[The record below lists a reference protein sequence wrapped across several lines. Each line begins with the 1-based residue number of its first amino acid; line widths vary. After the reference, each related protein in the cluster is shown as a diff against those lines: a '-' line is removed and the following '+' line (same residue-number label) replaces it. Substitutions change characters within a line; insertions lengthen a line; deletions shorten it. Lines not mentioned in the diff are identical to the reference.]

1 MNGDNSLT
9 WMNRVASF
17 QLGSHTGPILR
28 FCMIFGIRRF
38 PGVLLAAMLTASIVS
53 HAQTAGKEAPAQK
66 TLKAFDPALIDTN
79 VDPCTNFYQYSCG
92 NWLKQNPIPA
102 DRSSYGR
109 GTELSDENEAVLR
122 AILEKAA
129 AGGSARSANEQKI
142 GDYYSTCM
150 DVDAIDQAGLTPL
163 KPVLERVDALH
174 SKDELPVLTA
184 WLQLQGDRSFFSFD
198 SDQDYKDA
206 TQQIAELDQARLG
219 LPEKGFYSR
228 SDEQSTKLREQ
239 YQQHVVRMFELI
251 GESHEQAVKDAETVL
266 RLETAMAAASLSN
279 VDRRD
284 PARLYHKMPLAQFDA
299 TTPNFA
305 YARFLHEI
313 GTPAVY
319 SLNVATPD
327 YFVALNTL
335 LGKTDLADIKTFLRW
350 IAVRHVPSTALPR
363 NLDDENFA
371 FYGKILSGQPEQE
384 PRWKRCVRSVDD
396 ALGEALGQVYVAQR
410 FSPQDKARTLA
421 LTKDIEAAMD
431 RDIDQLSWMSPETK
445 VRAKEKLHGV
455 ANKIGYPD
463 KWRDYSTLEVK
474 AGDAFGNTARA
485 AAFEEKRDV
494 AKIGKPVD
502 HGEWGMSPPT
512 VNAYYNPQMND
523 INFPAGILQP
533 PYFDPS
539 QNDAVNY
546 GDAGGI
552 IGHELTHG
560 FDDEGR
566 QFDAKG
572 NFVDWWSP
580 EDGKKFTD
588 RASCVV
594 KEYDGFVAV
603 DDLHVNGQLTL
614 GENLADLGGLKLAF
628 LAYLDRAQKA
638 GVDLTKKGDAEY
650 GGMTPEQQFFVS
662 YAQGWCQNN
671 RPEDLRLR
679 VQTDPH
685 SPEEFRVNGVVVNLP
700 QFQKTFACKTGQPM
714 APASRC
720 EVW

>member
-1 MNGDNSLT
+1 MITLHCRLQAGLFAAVF
-9 WMNRVASF
+9 VASAF
-17 QLGSHTGPILR
+17 
-28 FCMIFGIRRF
+28 
-38 PGVLLAAMLTASIVS
+38 S
-53 HAQTAGKEAPAQK
+53 HAQTVAKDAPTAGGAK
-66 TLKAFDPALIDTN
+66 TLKALDPSLMDTS
-79 VDPCTNFYQYSCG
+79 VDPCVNFYQYSCG
-92 NWLKQNPIPA
+92 NWLKQNPIPS

-109 GTELSDENEAVLR
+109 DTELSDQNQLVLK

-129 AGGSARSANEQKI
+129 AGGAGRSPNEQKI

-150 DVDAIDQAGLTPL
+150 DTDAIDQAGLAPL
-163 KPVLERVDALH
+163 KPTLARVDALT
-174 SKDELPVLTA
+174 SKDELPSLAA
-184 WLQLQGDRSFFSFD
+184 WLDLQGINSFFAFG
-198 SDQDYKDA
+198 SDQDFKDA
-206 TQQIAELDQARLG
+206 TQQIAVLDQARLG

-228 SDEQSTKLREQ
+228 TDEHSTKLREQ
-239 YQQHVVRMFELI
+239 YQQHVARTFELI
-251 GESHEQAVKDAETVL
+251 GESHEQAMKDAATVM
-266 RLETAMAAASLSN
+266 RVETAMAAASLSN
-279 VDRRD
+279 VERRD
-284 PARLYHKMPLAQFDA
+284 PARLYHKQQLTQFDA
-299 TTPNFA
+299 ATPNFA
-305 YARFLHEI
+305 FARFLHAVDA
-313 GTPAVY
+313 PAVE
-319 SLNVATPD
+319 SLNVATPG
-327 YFVALNTL
+327 YFAALNGL
-335 LGKTDLADIKTFLRW
+335 LGSTDLPDLKTYLRW
-350 IAVRHVPSTALPR
+350 TVVRHISSTALPR
-363 NLDDENFA
+363 DLDDENFA
-371 FYGKILSGQPEQE
+371 FYGKILAGQPEQQ
-384 PRWKRCVRSVDD
+384 PRWKRCVRSVDG

-410 FSPQDKARTLA
+410 FSPQDKERTLE

-431 RDIDQLSWMSPETK
+431 RDIDQLTWMSAETK

-474 AGDAFGNTARA
+474 PGDALGNAERA
-485 AAFEEKRDV
+485 AAFEEKRDI

-539 QNDAVNY
+539 QDDAVNY
-546 GDAGGI
+546 GDAGGV

-566 QFDAKG
+566 QFDAHG
-572 NFVDWWSP
+572 NFENWWTP
-580 EDGKKFTD
+580 ADGKQFTE

-603 DDLHVNGQLTL
+603 DDLHVNGELTL

-628 LAYLDRAQKA
+628 LAYLDRAEKA
-638 GVDLTKKGDAEY
+638 GVDLSEKGSAEY
-650 GGMTPEQQFFVS
+650 GSLTPEQQFFVA
-662 YAQGWCQNN
+662 YGQGWCQNN

-700 QFQKTFACKTGQPM
+700 QFQKAFACKTGQPM
-714 APASRC
+714 APANRC
-720 EVW
+720 AIW